1 MSEPF
6 TVSLSRDTNNVYLN
20 LEKLGS
26 PLLVILG
33 DSGPYL
39 PLSIAGACGPEARQG
54 RFEMTESHEASAA
67 TLQALSRHELPVETP
82 SPATVLIT
90 KQEVVLGTKA
100 AVQAYLVDQGNSLCC
115 VGDRPDV
122 AALDGY
128 TPTAALPIAV
138 EFTSSAP
145 ACNARFTDYEHVRRR
160 DGNLRVRVARD
171 LRPRHTE
178 PTGAA

>member
-1 MSEPF
+1 
-6 TVSLSRDTNNVYLN
+6 
-20 LEKLGS
+20 
-26 PLLVILG
+26 
-33 DSGPYL
+33 
-39 PLSIAGACGPEARQG
+39 
-54 RFEMTESHEASAA
+54 MTESHEASAA

-138 EFTSSAP
+138 ELPRALLHATRDSQTMNTLDAVTTICAFVLLVIFALGIQSLQ
-145 ACNARFTDYEHVRRR
+145 ARLEQWDY
-160 DGNLRVRVARD
+160 D
-171 LRPRHTE
+171 RHFHD
-178 PTGAA
+178 